1 MKNLDIKP
9 GKPILKN
16 QDSSDIGKK
25 INNTFN
31 SSAKS
36 NNIDLKIENDDVLE
50 YYDEGVTI
58 GETDS
63 GSSGAF
69 SAPLGMVKRTFD
81 ESVILKSNDIFNII
95 KESIKESEVLDET
108 ETTSSGQYITPAV
121 WSKNPKKSKFS
132 KKPFFKGGK
141 FVEVKEKCKKFPYC
155 NQSIDAVKLSE
166 NTLKNIKIIAEKYDL
181 SEKEIKKIVNQKMKE
196 KSKIFINDLKKK

>member
-9 GKPILKN
+9 GNPILKN
-16 QDSSDIGKK
+16 QDSTDIGKK

-36 NNIDLKIENDDVLE
+36 NNVNLKIENDDVLE
-50 YYDEGVTI
+50 YYDGEGTTI

-69 SAPLGMVKRTFD
+69 SAPLGMVKRTFG
-81 ESVILKSNDIFNII
+81 ESVILKSSDIFNII
-95 KESIKESEVLDET
+95 NESIKDSEVLDET
-108 ETTSSGQYITPAV
+108 DSTSSGQYITPAV

-166 NTLKNIKIIAEKYDL
+166 NTLKNIKIIAEKYSL
-181 SEKEIKKIVNQKMKE
+181 SEKEIKTKILNYVNNF
-196 KSKIFINDLKKK
+196 S